1 MVWLNRFNGFVADN
15 MTQSKT
21 GPLLIFYN
29 PLYNS
34 RLSKQL
40 EQEYQADSQ
49 SAADDSC
56 YGIHDLIV
64 PVTGDF

>member
-21 GPLLIFYN
+21 SPFLIFYN
-29 PLYNS
+29 PLYNP

-40 EQEYQADSQ
+40 EQEYQANS
-49 SAADDSC
+49 
-56 YGIHDLIV
+56 
-64 PVTGDF
+64 